1 MVLRSGKVRK
11 AEVMCHSSAGRRR
24 GLHRLG
30 WVGAGPLP
38 ITEDASQ
45 VWGLL
50 GVWSGNFSFF
60 AFSMQRGTGKGERVS
75 TSDFCRLIACWSW
88 LLSRAGWF
96 TCNSSWK
103 THLLRFWRR
112 SSLQKRTLNLGLIG
126 IEINK
131 RLTNNESRKRFFK
144 SRVHVKKWT
153 QFRLLKDLSFWL
165 YLSVHLLESKE
176 WKIL

>member
-1 MVLRSGKVRK
+1 MPQQRREAVGAPPAGLSGSGATAHHRGRLSSLGLTWRLVRK
-11 AEVMCHSSAGRRR
+11 FFLFCFFHAERNRKG
-24 GLHRLG
+24 
-30 WVGAGPLP
+30 
-38 ITEDASQ
+38 
-45 VWGLL
+45 
-50 GVWSGNFSFF
+50 
-60 AFSMQRGTGKGERVS
+60 GKS

-103 THLLRFWRR
+103 THLLCFWRR

-126 IEINK
+126 IEVNK
-131 RLTNNESRKRFFK
+131 QLTNNESRKRFFK